1 MTVRIEIE
9 GHLGQVPAY
18 KVLADTRKAEF
29 TVCSSKR
36 RRLADGSWKADKSL
50 WLRVV
55 AWNDLADAARSLKAG
70 APVIVSGELLDDSYM
85 PEGANKPVFR
95 VMLRAS
101 TLGLNIT
108 RVHEYSFITHKEAE
122 QQMQFNEDI

>member
-1 MTVRIEIE
+1 MTVRIEIA

-29 TVCSSKR
+29 SVCSNKR

-55 AWNDLADAARSLKAG
+55 AWNELADAARRLKAG
-70 APVIVSGELLDDSYM
+70 APVIVSGELLDDSYT
-85 PEGANKPVFR
+85 PEGAIKPVFR
-95 VMLRAS
+95 VLLRAS
-101 TLGLNIT
+101 TLGLNIA

-122 QQMQFNEDI
+122 LQTQFNEDI

>member
-18 KVLADTRKAEF
+18 KVLTDTRKAEF
-29 TVCSSKR
+29 VVCSSKR
-36 RRLADGSWKADKSL
+36 RRLADGSWKAEKSL

-55 AWNDLADAARSLKAG
+55 AWNELADAARRLKAG
-70 APVIVSGELLDDSYM
+70 APVIVSGELLDDSYT
-85 PEGANKPVFR
+85 PEGAIKPVFR
-95 VMLRAS
+95 VLLRAG

-122 QQMQFNEDI
+122 QQTQFNEDI